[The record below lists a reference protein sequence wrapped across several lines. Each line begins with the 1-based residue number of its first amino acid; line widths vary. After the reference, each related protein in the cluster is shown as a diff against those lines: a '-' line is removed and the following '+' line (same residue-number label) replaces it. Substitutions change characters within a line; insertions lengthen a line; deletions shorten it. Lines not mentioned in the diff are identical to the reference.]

1 MKVHLMQLIL
11 LKLSCIQERLIYALH
26 HTSQNTT
33 PSTASALLP
42 GTRPP
47 QRRPHPIPAI
57 LAKTSRTHTLPFHPH
72 PRTRTIHHRT
82 RQTRPPRRHLR
93 RITSQTLRR
102 NLERLVDERL
112 RLARARSNERIKLI
126 LCVKNA
132 PLPASM

>member
-11 LKLSCIQERLIYALH
+11 LKMSCVQERLIYALY

-33 PSTASALLP
+33 LSTASTLLP

-47 QRRPHPIPAI
+47 QRRPYPIPAI
-57 LAKTSRTHTLPFHPH
+57 LAKTSRTHTLPFHPN

-82 RQTRPPRRHLR
+82 RQTCPPRRHLR

-112 RLARARSNERIKLI
+112 GLAHAHSNERIKKI
-126 LCVKNA
+126 LCLKNA
-132 PLPASM
+132 PLPVSM